1 MLSRAAAAFVFGVGV
16 FVSAVGAEETP
27 LQKVLIPVYTPDPI
41 PGLNGSSWITDF
53 RMSNFGND
61 IVEAEGIWWECFLP
75 ECGNLP
81 APLEPGVSF
90 RPMVQNTDGSL
101 RGVFLYLNAAG
112 ADQIGL
118 GLRFRDLSR
127 QATTGGTELPAPRE
141 DAFRAGKLVLVDV
154 PVTGGFRQTLRIYEL
169 DGTPRDASVR
179 VRVYR
184 IDPAQEQPYG
194 VPDELLGESIV
205 GLTFAPPFGPRFDH
219 PGYAEVRDLAT
230 LAPLAP
236 LGNAEHL
243 RLEIE
248 PVTPGLRLW
257 AFVTVIHN
265 ESQHATVIS
274 PQ

>member
-1 MLSRAAAAFVFGVGV
+1 MHSPRALAAVVLGFGILT
-16 FVSAVGAEETP
+16 FALHAEEAP
-27 LQKVLIPVYTPDPI
+27 LQKVLIPVYTTDPI
-41 PGLNGSSWITDF
+41 PGINGSSWITDL
-53 RMSNFGND
+53 RMSNFGD
-61 IVEAEGIWWECFLP
+61 ETVAAEGIWWECFLP

-90 RPMVQNTDGSL
+90 RPIVQNTDGSL
-101 RGVFLYLNAAG
+101 RGVFIYLNAVG
-112 ADQIGL
+112 ADQIGI

-141 DAFRAGKLVLVDV
+141 AAFRSGTFALVDV
-154 PVTGGFRQTLRIYEL
+154 PVTDGFRQTLRIYEF

-184 IDPAQEQPYG
+184 IDPSKEQPYG
-194 VPDELLGESIV
+194 DPDELLGESV
-205 GLTFAPPFGPRFDH
+205 VTLSFAPPFGPRFDH
-219 PGYAEVRDLAT
+219 PGYAEVSDLST
-230 LAPLAP
+230 LAPL
-236 LGNAEHL
+236 GDAEHL

-248 PVTPGLRLW
+248 PVTPELKLW

-265 ESQHATVIS
+265 ETQHATVIS